1 MTVTS
6 HLVTFIEPPPI
17 SLTHVERLCRRL
29 PVGRSSMKDLSSI
42 NNYFKSAIKLIS
54 AINLAVLNMFLVT
67 SSYTVNGADE
77 WP

>member
-17 SLTHVERLCRRL
+17 SLTHVERLCRP